1 MKTDVQSRGFS
12 LTPALRDAVEH
23 QASAFASR
31 FAVRPRSL
39 QVRLFDVNGATRGG
53 PDKGCLASARLG
65 NGRTV
70 VVASDVDS
78 DLYRAIASAFAKLVR
93 GTRAVIGKRRAARR
107 PPHGIRVG
115 ADFVV
120 AS

>member
-12 LTPALRDAVEH
+12 LTPALRGAVEVE
-23 QASAFASR
+23 ASEYASQFAR
-31 FAVRPRSL
+31 RLRSL
-39 QVRLFDVNGATRGG
+39 QVRLFDINGTRGG
-53 PDKGCLASARLG
+53 LDKGCLAYARLG

-78 DLYRAIASAFAKLVR
+78 DLYRAITSAFAKLMR
-93 GTRAVIGKRRAARR
+93 GTRTAIGRHRSKRRVMPGVRAE
-107 PPHGIRVG
+107 
-115 ADFVV
+115 ADVLV